1 MSKFRVMFSE
11 NKTYT
16 IEVEID
22 NNDFQEAN
30 EVAEQRVR
38 SGDYD
43 DEESNGLEL
52 EDIELLKD

>member
-43 DEESNGLEL
+43 DEESTGLEL